1 LALKDFFQNI
11 DDEVKTILDS
21 DFEVIITETNFVP
34 NFDDPNI
41 TYDNLDTNKKKCK
54 RLESC
59 VLYVDIRGSAS
70 ISASKKPHTL
80 AKMYST
86 FVRSMI
92 ACAKYYGGHVRNI
105 IGDRVMVVFDKDNCF
120 KNSIDTAVLMNSVC
134 QNILN
139 KRIKSFDF
147 KCGIGVDYGKMLITK
162 SGAIRQGSEKEF
174 YRSLVWLGKPANTA
188 SRLTDLAFKT
198 VTWTVPGIKQGNHYP
213 LTDKWSWLDRTL
225 DGFIDDLEVT
235 YTRNL
240 KHKEEYF
247 KSFFKTQ
254 LGPYSKTYSP
264 ILITK
269 AVWDGLKKSHPNS
282 DYIEKTLFS
291 KREIEVRDYSG
302 DVYGGDVTFTAVK
315 EYENA

>member
-1 LALKDFFQNI
+1 MALKDFFQNI

-59 VLYVDIRGSAS
+59 VLYVDIRGSAN

-80 AKMYST
+80 AKMYSS

-139 KRIKSFDF
+139 KRIKNFDF

-198 VTWTVPGIKQGNHYP
+198 ETWTLPG
-213 LTDKWSWLDRTL
+213 
-225 DGFIDDLEVT
+225 
-235 YTRNL
+235 
-240 KHKEEYF
+240 
-247 KSFFKTQ
+247 
-254 LGPYSKTYSP
+254 
-264 ILITK
+264 
-269 AVWDGLKKSHPNS
+269 
-282 DYIEKTLFS
+282 
-291 KREIEVRDYSG
+291 
-302 DVYGGDVTFTAVK
+302 
-315 EYENA
+315 